1 VPDAPPDPEE
11 PPVPQDD
18 PETLPA
24 DVGQRVWMP
33 PDSPRAGLMV
43 IQGRAQ
49 GRLYALVA
57 DETVLGR
64 AGDAGIVLD
73 DSGVSRRHARIER
86 RLDEFVIHDLD
97 SRNGVFVNAD
107 RVKERIL
114 RDGDRV
120 QLGTG
125 TVLKFRLHDSQEEEA
140 QRRLYESATRDLLTG
155 AANRR
160 RAMEALEA
168 EVASCER
175 HGVPLSVLLLDL
187 DHFKAVNDRLGHLG
201 GDHALK
207 AMAEAAQAEL
217 RAGDLLGRY
226 GGEEFVVILRHAG
239 RTEARK
245 AAERIRK
252 RVEELDLDF
261 EGQRL
266 RLTVSVGVATLAPK
280 GGVEALL
287 AAADAALYRA
297 KREGRNQV
305 AVAGG

>member
-11 PPVPQDD
+11 PPPPLDD

-24 DVGQRVWMP
+24 EVGQRVWLP
-33 PDSPRAGLMV
+33 SESPRAGLMV
-43 IQGRAQ
+43 IQGRTQ
-49 GRLYALVA
+49 GRIYALVA
-57 DETVLGR
+57 NETVLGR

-73 DSGVSRRHARIER
+73 DAGVSRRHARIER
-86 RLDEFVIHDLD
+86 RLEEFVIHDLD

-107 RVKERIL
+107 RVKERVL
-114 RDGDRV
+114 HDGDRV

-125 TVLKFRLHDSQEEEA
+125 TVLKFRLHDPQEEEA

-160 RAMEALEA
+160 RILEALDA

-187 DHFKAVNDRLGHLG
+187 DHFKAVNDSLGHLG
-201 GDHALK
+201 GDHALRS
-207 AMAEAAQAEL
+207 MAEAAQGEL

-245 AAERIRK
+245 AADRIRQ
-252 RVEELDLDF
+252 RVEGLELSF
-261 EGQRL
+261 EGKPL

-280 GGVEALL
+280 GGPEALL

-297 KREGRNQV
+297 KREGRNRV
-305 AVAGG
+305 IVAGG